1 MWRRVRGREV
11 GEVLPQRNNV
21 LPTSGV
27 AYELA
32 AENQVRPN
40 VLRHLQVERESASLE
55 AEFGSGLG
63 FLPFARLDNSDLS
76 WLQLPTLFL
85 CEVRENEEAV
95 EIAFSPEGRH
105 DDWSVFQSVY
115 FSRDVEVWIDLR
127 GYYGNESFI
136 VDTFVRPLEL
146 SVQLSQRSWNVALR
160 FAHKTRETVGTL
172 VGRVLVKLGRT
183 PPNILSDDFT
193 MASRLAR
200 SESVYASRAQE
211 VPRLDRTAQQSTF
224 HDACAI
230 WVHGTLSCG
239 LEGLKDLPQVPKI
252 PMYRFEHDTFHE
264 IGENASELA
273 DLVRGLGYKRI
284 YLLAHSRGGLVA
296 RFAQQILASRYSIL
310 ATVMTFGTPH
320 YGTAIADM
328 AAGGLA
334 LFMRAGD
341 FLVSG
346 IPHASMVRRIAGM
359 YVGLRLPPGI
369 AVMQPSSEVLKTSR
383 YLLTHPFTAW
393 GGVYRE
399 GGGSVG
405 YGQDYTNI
413 ATGAF
418 GTNVDHDLVVPTASS
433 LGGCAVTQIEC
444 AHSDYLKNKDVRN
457 VIASLT

>member
-1 MWRRVRGREV
+1 M
-11 GEVLPQRNNV
+11 
-21 LPTSGV
+21 
-27 AYELA
+27 
-32 AENQVRPN
+32 
-40 VLRHLQVERESASLE
+40 
-55 AEFGSGLG
+55 
-63 FLPFARLDNSDLS
+63 
-76 WLQLPTLFL
+76 QLPTLFL
-85 CEVRENEEAV
+85 CEVRDHEERV
-95 EIAFSPEGRH
+95 EIAFIPDGKH
-105 DDWSVFQSVY
+105 DDRSVFQSVH
-115 FSRDVEVWIDLR
+115 FNRDVEVWIDLR
-127 GYYGNESFI
+127 GYYGSESFI
-136 VDTFVRPLEL
+136 VDTFVRPVEL
-146 SVQLSQRSWNVALR
+146 SVQLFRGSWNVTLR
-160 FAHKTRETVGTL
+160 FAYKTRKVAGTL

-183 PPNILSDDFT
+183 PSNVLADDFT

-200 SESVYASRAQE
+200 SESAYASRARE
-211 VPRLDRTAQQSTF
+211 VPRLDRTPLQSTL

-239 LEGLKDLPQVPKI
+239 LEGLKDLQQVPKI

-264 IGENASELA
+264 IADNASELA

-296 RFAQQILASRYSIL
+296 RFAQQILVNRHSIS

-320 YGTAIADM
+320 YGTDIADM

-359 YVGLRLPPGI
+359 YVGLQLPPGI
-369 AVMQPSSEVLKTSR
+369 AVMQPSSEVLKASR

-405 YGQDYTNI
+405 YGQDYTNV
-413 ATGAF
+413 ANGAF
-418 GTNVDHDLVVPTASS
+418 GPNVDHDLVVPTSSS

-444 AHSDYLKNKDVRN
+444 GHSDYLKNKDVQD